1 MPDLPDPALT
11 WNKLAQ
17 LYHDKFFNLNIYNDS
32 YDTFC
37 DSVKTNNASILEI
50 GCGPGNITHYLLT
63 QRPDFNI
70 LGIDYAPDMI
80 RIAKQ
85 NNPSANFMVMDCR
98 NIRELKT
105 RFDGIICGFCI
116 PYLTPAETEDLISNC
131 TSLLNQ
137 NGLLYISFVE
147 GKLSESR
154 LMTSSTGEKLFF
166 NFYQSDYLIQLLT
179 QSGYTD
185 LQMIKVPYQRS
196 ANEQEEHSILMAT
209 KK

>member
-1 MPDLPDPALT
+1 MPTIPDPALT

-37 DSVKTNNASILEI
+37 DAVKTNNASILEI
-50 GCGPGNITHYLLT
+50 GCGPGNITHYLIT
-63 QRPDFNI
+63 KRPDFNI

-80 RIAKQ
+80 RIAKK
-85 NNPSANFMVMDCR
+85 NNPSGNFMVMDCR
-98 NIRELKT
+98 NLTEIKT
-105 RFDGIICGFCI
+105 RLDGIICGFCI
-116 PYLTPAETEDLISNC
+116 PYLTPAETEDLISDC

-137 NGLLYISFVE
+137 NGSLYISFVE
-147 GKLSESR
+147 GKPYESR

-166 NFYQSDYLIQLLT
+166 NFYQTDYLIQLLT
-179 QSGYTD
+179 QAGYTD
-185 LQMIKVPYQRS
+185 LQMMKVSYERS
-196 ANEQEEHSILMAT
+196 ATEQEEHTILMGI